1 MLLRHV
7 VPTLF
12 ALDIGRL
19 LVLLLFGQL
28 VAAGE
33 ELGAPTLGA
42 LEEVSTGVVVDHVS
56 VDVDAGVLSLEDAA
70 AGRSRY
76 LVELQVA
83 SLARQ

>member
-7 VPTLF
+7 VSTLF

-33 ELGAPTLGA
+33 EFDATTLGA
-42 LEEVSTGVVVDHVS
+42 LQVVSTRVVVDHVS

-70 AGRSRY
+70 AGRSSD